1 MKKFELKTT
10 LLNNL
15 EENGRQIIEDS
26 IRKYDGRGYDL
37 VICYNEETGKIS
49 NEFIEDEYNFYKEY
63 TILLNFGNCSESDF
77 YQDYIDIHDTLL
89 ENGETDIKDFE
100 KWFDEECYLG
110 YNIDTYYE
118 IIENKIEELFPE
130 EDMSKKIIENDELK
144 ILLKSI
150 IKEEVKKSEEF
161 SAFWYHSY
169 ITEDWEDLYFEIRD
183 SEFEKIGC
191 VFLDISEATENMKD
205 DYDTEDICI
214 KYLRKR
220 NHENFEV
227 YFNNED
233 IFDDDK
239 DFVNFIKKHTEGK
252 KYIVFVY
259 HNDCPFLYFTN
270 DIDNIVYELE
280 SIKINSFQFIRVH
293 NIEYITLDEF
303 NKLIK

>member
-1 MKKFELKTT
+1 
-10 LLNNL
+10 
-15 EENGRQIIEDS
+15 
-26 IRKYDGRGYDL
+26 
-37 VICYNEETGKIS
+37 
-49 NEFIEDEYNFYKEY
+49 
-63 TILLNFGNCSESDF
+63 
-77 YQDYIDIHDTLL
+77 
-89 ENGETDIKDFE
+89 
-100 KWFDEECYLG
+100 
-110 YNIDTYYE
+110 
-118 IIENKIEELFPE
+118 
-130 EDMSKKIIENDELK
+130 
-144 ILLKSI
+144 
-150 IKEEVKKSEEF
+150 
-161 SAFWYHSY
+161 
-169 ITEDWEDLYFEIRD
+169 
-183 SEFEKIGC
+183 
-191 VFLDISEATENMKD
+191 MKD

-270 DIDNIVYELE
+270 DTDNIVYELE